1 MTGWKP
7 TREDDRPEAGK
18 GFFMDH
24 SETTDRA
31 IEGPVTLEDIA
42 RELGVSRAT
51 VSRALSDKGR
61 ISPEL
66 RQRIQ
71 KMAAAMGYRVNYA
84 ARALRSRQSH
94 LVGVL
99 IQEHSHYQ
107 MGEVLEGIQQEA
119 QKHDY
124 SVLIGMIQHNEAIEH
139 QLLQSMTEK
148 QVDGVILSTCGTP
161 GALEYVRSIQAQGIR
176 CINIFQ
182 DFTRQGLPSVTVDEV
197 LGGFIATEHLIRLN
211 HKRILFFGGRDP
223 AGDYWAA
230 GRYTGFCRAHDA
242 HSLPLISEHRV
253 GCGGFLEDGHRT
265 MNRCLDLGIDFT
277 AVFTICDLSAVGAI
291 KAARERG
298 LRVPEDLSV
307 VGFDGSLMVRA
318 LFEPHLTTVVQSAET
333 IGREAFRC
341 LLGLAE
347 NSPEGYGP
355 VVLSPTLDAGQ
366 TAAPAPERP
375 GKLGVNEAPA
385 DAKDRPIESCPEE
398 VRCERTR

>member
-1 MTGWKP
+1 MNRRDKA
-7 TREDDRPEAGK
+7 DEAI
-18 GFFMDH
+18 D
-24 SETTDRA
+24 
-31 IEGPVTLEDIA
+31 GPVTLEDIA
-42 RELGVSRAT
+42 RELDVSRAT
-51 VSRALSDKGR
+51 VSRALRDKGR
-61 ISPEL
+61 MSADL

-71 KMAAAMGYRVNYA
+71 NKAASMGYRVNYA
-84 ARALRSRQSH
+84 ARALRSRRSQ

-107 MGEVLEGIQQEA
+107 MGEVLEGIQEEA

-124 SVLIGMIQHNEAIEH
+124 SVLIGMIQHDEAIEH
-139 QLLQSMTEK
+139 QLLQSMMEK

-182 DFTRQGLPSVTVDEV
+182 DFTQQGLPSVTVDEV

-211 HKRILFFGGRDP
+211 HRRILFFGGRDP

-230 GRYTGFCRAHDA
+230 GRYTGFCRAHDV
-242 HSLPLISEHRV
+242 HGLPRIAEHRV
-253 GCGGFLEDGHRT
+253 GCGGFLEDGYRT
-265 MNRCLDLGIDFT
+265 MIHCLDQRIDFS

-291 KAARERG
+291 KAARDRG

-318 LFEPHLTTVVQSAET
+318 LFEPHLTTVVQSAGT

-355 VVLSPTLDAGQ
+355 VVLSPTLDAGR
-366 TAAPAPERP
+366 TTAPAPT
-375 GKLGVNEAPA
+375 G
-385 DAKDRPIESCPEE
+385 
-398 VRCERTR
+398 